1 MAAKGYRLAD
11 RAILDLQEIADYL
24 TERSASASDDLMA
37 SLHETFRAVARDDGI
52 GTSLDRYRPGLR
64 MSIGSR
70 PAHNYV
76 VFYRVSND
84 RVTVTRSPPRS
95 AIGFRCSK
103 TKSTNASRTKPP

>member
-24 TERSASASDDLMA
+24 AERSMPASDHVMA
-37 SLHETFRAVARDDGI
+37 TLHETFRAVARDHGI

-64 MSIGSR
+64 MSVGSR

-76 VFYRVSND
+76 FFYRVSND
-84 RVTVTRSPPRS
+84 RVTVTRVLHAARDWISLLQDE
-95 AIGFRCSK
+95 IE
-103 TKSTNASRTKPP
+103 